1 MIKMTNSLIALS
13 FLGVLSL
20 AVTSPALAKTKA
32 SKARAKSPSYQY
44 SVRRPVLVAP
54 VAPIVRCPYGGV
66 WDAYGLRCDD
76 AANTR

>member
-13 FLGVLSL
+13 FVGALSL
-20 AVTSPALAKTKA
+20 AVTGPALAKTKA
-32 SKARAKSPSYQY
+32 SKARAKSLSYQY
-44 SVRRPVLVAP
+44 SVRRPVP